1 MTLRK
6 QWAVC
11 AAAVLLPAAL
21 AGCVS
26 DADIMP
32 KAAAAS
38 YAPMSDPRYGVV
50 SDGAYTVAPVPGGDL
65 KIRYMRQLVDDPTG

>member
-32 KAAAAS
+32 QGRGRELRADVRPAIWRGSRTAPIPLRRFLAA
-38 YAPMSDPRYGVV
+38 
-50 SDGAYTVAPVPGGDL
+50 T
-65 KIRYMRQLVDDPTG
+65 